1 MLEQIGLQFL
11 LQILLPS
18 FLLYDLF
25 RKRYESKWE
34 WLVELCVIGL
44 ALLFAFV
51 TARWDWSSYYLRI
64 LLPLLFVLAGYV
76 AYRKVGSE
84 PSSATE
90 NPRMK
95 YVFRGIMMVGLLGL
109 NLNALRGYFYSG
121 EAIELAYPLRGGR
134 YYVGGGGSS
143 RWINNHHAFPPQ
155 DYALDIL
162 RLNALGNRALGLWP
176 TDLHA
181 YAIYGDPIYS
191 PCTGSVVRVVDGHPD
206 QIPPERD
213 TQNFAGNHVVIACKG
228 VEVVLAHIM
237 PGSISV
243 IEGNPVNEG
252 EVIGRV
258 GNSGNTTQPH
268 LHIHLERGGTPGK
281 ILVGQGVP
289 ITFRGRFLVRN
300 SLFTGK

>member
-1 MLEQIGLQFL
+1 MIIVL
-11 LQILLPS
+11 L
-18 FLLYDLF
+18 
-25 RKRYESKWE
+25 
-34 WLVELCVIGL
+34 WLN
-44 ALLFAFV
+44 A
-51 TARWDWSSYYLRI
+51 S
-64 LLPLLFVLAGYV
+64 
-76 AYRKVGSE
+76 
-84 PSSATE
+84 
-90 NPRMK
+90 
-95 YVFRGIMMVGLLGL
+95 
-109 NLNALRGYFYSG
+109 ALRGYFYSE
-121 EAIELAYPLRGGR
+121 EAVELAYPLQGGT

-191 PCTGSVVRVVDGHPD
+191 PCSGSVVRVVDGRPD

-228 VEVVLAHIM
+228 VEVVLAHLM
-237 PGSISV
+237 PDSITV
-243 IEGNPVNEG
+243 NEGDPVNEG
-252 EVIGRV
+252 EAIGRV

-268 LHIHLERGGTPGK
+268 LHLHLERGGPPGR

-289 ITFRGRFLVRN
+289 ITFRGRFPVRN